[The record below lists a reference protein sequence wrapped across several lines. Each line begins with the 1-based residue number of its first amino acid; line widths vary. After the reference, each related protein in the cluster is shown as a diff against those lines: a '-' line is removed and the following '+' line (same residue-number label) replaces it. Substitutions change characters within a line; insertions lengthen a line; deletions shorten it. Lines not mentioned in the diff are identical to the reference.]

1 VGGLVVTALVAFQL
15 ACACG
20 FAQAAAPVKPASHGC
35 HGDPAAP
42 PEPTAPGCAHCRVAM
57 APVPDH
63 APSAPVPVW
72 SLAAVTLHAHAVARL
87 DGPSRPR
94 DPAAR
99 APARA
104 LLRSKCVLLA

>member
-1 VGGLVVTALVAFQL
+1 
-15 ACACG
+15 
-20 FAQAAAPVKPASHGC
+20 
-35 HGDPAAP
+35 
-42 PEPTAPGCAHCRVAM
+42 M

-63 APSAPVPVW
+63 APSTPVPVW
-72 SLAAVTLHAHAVARL
+72 SLAIVTLRAHAVARR
-87 DGPSRPR
+87 DGSSPPR